1 MIIVIIV
8 IIVTI
13 MIVVIVVIVVI
24 VIIVITVIVMIIVVT
39 VIVMIVVIIVM
50 VLAELNRRHGTHR
63 LIDVDPIGLCALDDI
78 EEALFEGTAIH
89 DEYIGGAHGGSL
101 LRRGLE
107 IVWVGADRHDR
118 DDLDRPTRQLGNN
131 VAEDVRRDDHGGN
144 TPRCGRAIVVAAR
157 RGEHGKGQHGG
168 QKLHDSGHRRLQK

>member
-1 MIIVIIV
+1 MIIVS
-8 IIVTI
+8 
-13 MIVVIVVIVVI
+13 
-24 VIIVITVIVMIIVVT
+24 
-39 VIVMIVVIIVM
+39 
-50 VLAELNRRHGTHR
+50 VLAELNRRYGTHR
-63 LIDVDPIGLCALDDI
+63 LIDDDPIGLCALNDI
-78 EEALFEGTAIH
+78 EETLFEGTAIY

-118 DDLDRPTRQLGNN
+118 DDLDRPTRQLGND

-168 QKLHDSGHRRLQK
+168 QKLHDSGHRPLQK

>member
-1 MIIVIIV
+1 M
-8 IIVTI
+8 
-13 MIVVIVVIVVI
+13 
-24 VIIVITVIVMIIVVT
+24 IIVITVIVMIIVIT
-39 VIVMIVVIIVM
+39 VIVMIIVITVI
-50 VLAELNRRHGTHR
+50 VLAELNRRYGTHR
-63 LIDVDPIGLCALDDI
+63 LIDDDPIGLCALNDI
-78 EEALFEGTAIH
+78 EETLLEGTAIH
-89 DEYIGGAHGGSL
+89 DEYIGGAHSRSL

-168 QKLHDSGHRRLQK
+168 QKLHDSGHRPLQK

>member
-1 MIIVIIV
+1 M
-8 IIVTI
+8 
-13 MIVVIVVIVVI
+13 
-24 VIIVITVIVMIIVVT
+24 IIVITVIVMIIVIT
-39 VIVMIVVIIVM
+39 VIVMIIVI

-63 LIDVDPIGLCALDDI
+63 LIDDDPIGLCALNDI
-78 EEALFEGTAIH
+78 EETLFERTAIH
-89 DEYIGGAHGGSL
+89 DEHIGGAHGGSL

-168 QKLHDSGHRRLQK
+168 QKLHDSGHRPLQK